1 MLEQVPSLSMQQHDQ
16 ARRFIL
22 LIDELYE
29 HRTRLICSS
38 AVSSSQIFNFDDAS
52 IEEHADVPEEAA
64 KLKEQQLAES
74 VAQGIPPASSWD
86 SPVGAYN
93 PAKMAGLQV
102 QNLCSLQDLKVAFK
116 RAVSRLHEMQSE
128 KYLMQNQEL
137 HVKRQERLNQV
148 V

>member
-1 MLEQVPSLSMQQHDQ
+1 MQEHDQ

-38 AVSSSQIFNFDDAS
+38 AVPTHAIFNFDDAS
-52 IEEHADVPEEAA
+52 IEPLADVSEDAA
-64 KLKEQQLAES
+64 RLRDEQLAES
-74 VAQGIPPASSWD
+74 AAQGIPPASSWD
-86 SPVGAYN
+86 GPVGAYN

-116 RAVSRLHEMQSE
+116 RAVSRLQEMQSD
-128 KYLMQNQEL
+128 KYVAQNAALQAT
-137 HVKRQERLNQV
+137 RQARLRDVLQ
-148 V
+148 

>member
-1 MLEQVPSLSMQQHDQ
+1 MLEQVPSLSMQQHNQ

-38 AVSSSQIFNFDDAS
+38 AVSPSQIFNFDDAS

-93 PAKMAGLQV
+93 PAKMVGLQV

-137 HVKRQERLNQV
+137 HVKRQGHLNQML
-148 V
+148 